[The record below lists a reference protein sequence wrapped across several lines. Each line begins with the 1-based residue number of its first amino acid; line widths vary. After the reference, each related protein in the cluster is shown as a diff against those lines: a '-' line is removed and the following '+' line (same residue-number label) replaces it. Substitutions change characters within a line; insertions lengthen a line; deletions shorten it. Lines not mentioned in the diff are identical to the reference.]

1 MSNNPDTPSDDDNDQ
16 QDSPELDLQPVPD
29 DSEVEAQADEQNVD
43 DLKQAL
49 QEAIAK
55 ADANRDM
62 HMRSLAELENVKR
75 RAQKD
80 VEHAHKFALEKFS
93 IDLLTVKDSLE
104 LGLSVE
110 DADVEKIREGTQL
123 TLKMLTQVLD
133 KFSIVEL
140 DPVGETFDPNHHQA
154 MTMQPTSEHPP
165 NTVISVM
172 QKGYLLND
180 RLLRPAMVIVSKAL
194 D

>member
-1 MSNNPDTPSDDDNDQ
+1 MSNTPDTPSDVDNDQ
-16 QDSPELDLQPVPD
+16 PDNIELDLQPVPD
-29 DSEVEAQADEQNVD
+29 DSEIKAQADQQAVAELN
-43 DLKQAL
+43 QAL
-49 QEAIAK
+49 QEANDR
-55 ADANRDM
+55 ADANGDM

-80 VEHAHKFALEKFS
+80 IEQAHKFALEKFS
-93 IDLLTVKDSLE
+93 IDLLAVKDSLE

-110 DADVEKIREGTQL
+110 DADVEKIREGTEL

-133 KFSIVEL
+133 KFNIVEL
-140 DPVGETFDPNHHQA
+140 DPVGETFDPNQHQA
-154 MTMQPTSEHPP
+154 MTMQPSSEHPP

-180 RLLRPAMVIVSKAL
+180 RLLRPAMVIVSKA
-194 D
+194 DA

>member
-1 MSNNPDTPSDDDNDQ
+1 M
-16 QDSPELDLQPVPD
+16 PD

>member
-80 VEHAHKFALEKFS
+80 VEHAHKFA
-93 IDLLTVKDSLE
+93 
-104 LGLSVE
+104 
-110 DADVEKIREGTQL
+110 
-123 TLKMLTQVLD
+123 
-133 KFSIVEL
+133 
-140 DPVGETFDPNHHQA
+140 
-154 MTMQPTSEHPP
+154 
-165 NTVISVM
+165 
-172 QKGYLLND
+172 
-180 RLLRPAMVIVSKAL
+180 
-194 D
+194 

>member
-1 MSNNPDTPSDDDNDQ
+1 MSNTPDTPSDVDNDQ
-16 QDSPELDLQPVPD
+16 QDNIELDLQPVPD
-29 DSEVEAQADEQNVD
+29 DSEIKAQADQQAVAE
-43 DLKQAL
+43 LEQAL
-49 QEAIAK
+49 QEANDR
-55 ADANRDM
+55 ADANGDM

-80 VEHAHKFALEKFS
+80 IEQAHKFALEKFS
-93 IDLLTVKDSLE
+93 IDLLAVKDSLE

-110 DADVEKIREGTQL
+110 DADVEKIREGTEL

-133 KFSIVEL
+133 KFNIVEL
-140 DPVGETFDPNHHQA
+140 DPVGETFDPNQHQA
-154 MTMQPTSEHPP
+154 MTMQPSSEHPP

-180 RLLRPAMVIVSKAL
+180 RLLRPAMVIVSKA
-194 D
+194 DD

>member
-1 MSNNPDTPSDDDNDQ
+1 M
-16 QDSPELDLQPVPD
+16 
-29 DSEVEAQADEQNVD
+29 
-43 DLKQAL
+43 
-49 QEAIAK
+49 
-55 ADANRDM
+55 
-62 HMRSLAELENVKR
+62 
-75 RAQKD
+75 
-80 VEHAHKFALEKFS
+80 
-93 IDLLTVKDSLE
+93 
-104 LGLSVE
+104 SVE

-172 QKGYLLND
+172 QKGYLLN
-180 RLLRPAMVIVSKAL
+180 LSLIHI
-194 D
+194 